1 MGPRADF
8 VCLSKKCFQDGA
20 ATVYEL
26 PVASTRCPVCSS
38 KRIQR
43 LYNSA
48 PAVLRGVP
56 DTFTATRRVI
66 DHIVDDAGSA
76 ALAKAD
82 AGKQQ
87 RLAAQ
92 KANAPMFA
100 VPLKQLGASL
110 ASFGIQAPNINMAG
124 SRPSLAPAHPVA
136 PMIRRGGP
144 MPGPDSLGDNKR
156 ITSNGKVV
164 EAGP

>member
-1 MGPRADF
+1 MSP
-8 VCLSKKCFQDGA
+8 KCRQDEG
-20 ATVYEL
+20 ATVYTDL
-26 PVASTRCPVCSS
+26 PINTTRCPVCGS
-38 KRIQR
+38 KRIKR
-43 LYNSA
+43 LYTTA

-56 DTFTATRRVI
+56 DTFTATRRAI

-100 VPLKQLGASL
+100 VPLKQLGGAL
-110 ASFGIQAPNINMAG
+110 AQFGIQAPNIPMTG

-136 PMIRRGGP
+136 PMIHRAPP
-144 MPGPDSLGDNKR
+144 MPGPGSLSDGKR
-156 ITSNGKVV
+156 ITSAGKVV

>member
-1 MGPRADF
+1 MSP
-8 VCLSKKCFQDGA
+8 KCRQDEG
-20 ATVYEL
+20 ATVYVDL
-26 PVASTRCPVCSS
+26 PIATKFCPVCRS

-100 VPLKQLGASL
+100 VPLKQLGGAL
-110 ASFGIQAPNINMAG
+110 AQFGIQAPNINMTG

-136 PMIRRGGP
+136 PMIHRAP
-144 MPGPDSLGDNKR
+144 PTPGPGSLSDGKR
-156 ITSNGKVV
+156 ITSAGKVV